1 MAEAASPVGTRG
13 MHPQSEGVATGV
25 VKEGLLDRGQE
36 PGKTGMVLLVAS
48 RAVGTVLDRL
58 QTGVRVRGQKGR

>member
-25 VKEGLLDRGQE
+25 VKEGLLEREQ
-36 PGKTGMVLLVAS
+36 
-48 RAVGTVLDRL
+48 
-58 QTGVRVRGQKGR
+58 GRQGWYF